1 MANNIA
7 LTFTVNGVEQTIK
20 TISDLETAV
29 RQAKEELSGL
39 DIGSKEFDALRVK
52 VREADNTL
60 KNLQE
65 TIEGK
70 KIEETIGR
78 YAKVGSAITGSFA
91 AAQAAVS
98 LFGTESEDIT
108 KAATQAQNLLTIAL
122 TAREVAEG
130 GVAGATIIAEVA
142 TKAQTASTLAADS
155 ATKKFYATLIANPY
169 TALLVGIGLLVT
181 AIVLFTGE
189 TDDAI
194 KKSKE
199 FSEQVRKDS
208 AKEITSTK
216 LLIQTINDQTL
227 SIDTRKKALEDLRSK
242 FPAYFKD
249 LKDEDILS
257 GKVKIA
263 TQQLTEALIKQA
275 QARALQG
282 RIEENTVKQ
291 LDLEDKLK
299 KATLERVRAQ
309 TLLNE
314 SRSRGAIITGGGSVG
329 GVGGQGNEEFVRQDR
344 LNTAIS
350 KENELRR
357 QKSIIDKVIS
367 GDAQRILTL
376 TEQTDLVIGTQTE
389 EIKDNTSATN
399 KNSEA
404 KTKNSEAT
412 EEQLLFQ
419 KQLEESLN
427 SQIDGLEKTAE
438 IFRKIGENQ
447 AVSVSIPKS
456 LEIIRELRNNIDGL
470 IPKKLEDDFKLIG
483 LSIEVVD
490 GKFKVLDNTL
500 KSTQDV
506 FGQFVE
512 DFRKGVT
519 EQALKVDPG
528 TFDAFA
534 DFNENQASL
543 LLQQGQIT
551 QVAFDTFSK
560 LVQQY
565 REFNFIIK
573 KLPEDVRKVFTPEVL
588 KEYLDLTKNIAIAN
602 GQLGFEVVEGDIQK
616 ITNTTIS
623 LTKNQDKLEEVT
635 KKVTEGL
642 KKQYE
647 VQLFTDGFLDPEK
660 YKSLI
665 DTLILTDKLT
675 EEQGKK
681 FKEFVVDRQTDSS
694 TLIQSIADEQVKAL
708 NVVVQNIVKEE
719 NQIREF
725 LFLIQT
731 EREKGLE
738 LQTQVLPRV
747 VLNNLELLDKELS
760 KTGQI
765 VVDSTKTTE
774 EQTLSI
780 QKQFGER
787 KIDITQLTQEEI
799 DKIIQF
805 YLDKQKKATDDADA
819 LELKRIEKFK
829 GYLSDFQNFVGQ
841 ISQLTNSLYFNEFDK
856 LEKENQKAIENI
868 VDDTERG
875 NELRLEQEE
884 IYQRKKKQLEKNS
897 AKTALAI
904 SLVQATA
911 NVAEAI
917 TKALTAG
924 PVTGQILAGLT
935 AGIGLVQVGIISS
948 QISRLD
954 EYKRG
959 GIIKGQGGMVV
970 GPSHEY
976 GGVKFQ
982 NGGVELE
989 GGEAVINRISS
1000 VKYAGLLSQINQSGG
1015 GRPISVTNFDDSRI
1029 LEALSKQK
1037 NEPLRA
1043 YVVESDITD
1052 KQQITRRLERLSQI

>member
-20 TISDLETAV
+20 TIGDLETAIK
-29 RQAKEELSGL
+29 QAKEQLSGL
-39 DIGSKEFDALRVK
+39 EINSQEFDTLRVK

-142 TKAQTASTLAADS
+142 TKAQTSSTLAADS

-181 AIVLFTGE
+181 AIVLFTGK

-216 LLIQTINDQTL
+216 LLIQTVNDQTL
-227 SIDTRKKALEDLRSK
+227 SINTRKKALEDLRTK
-242 FPAYFKD
+242 FPAYFED
-249 LKDEDILS
+249 LKEEDILS
-257 GKVKIA
+257 GKVKIS

-291 LDLEDKLK
+291 LELEDKLK
-299 KATLERVRAQ
+299 KATLDRVRAQ

-314 SRSRGAIITGGGSVG
+314 ARNVIITGGGSVG
-329 GVGGQGNEEFVRQDR
+329 GVGGQGNEEARNQDR

-357 QKSIIDKVIS
+357 QKSIIDKVIT

-376 TEQTDLVIGTQTE
+376 TQQTDLVIGNQTE

-412 EEQLLFQ
+412 EEQLLLQ
-419 KQLEESLN
+419 KQLEDSIN

-512 DFRKGVT
+512 DFRKSFV
-519 EQALKVDPG
+519 ELSLKVDPE
-528 TFDAFA
+528 TFDAFT
-534 DFNENQASL
+534 DFTQNQASL
-543 LLQQGQIT
+543 LLQQGDIT
-551 QVAFDTFSK
+551 QEAFKSFQQ
-560 LVQQY
+560 LVKQY
-565 REFNFIIK
+565 KEFNFIIK

-588 KEYLDLTKNIAIAN
+588 KNYLDLTKKIGIAN
-602 GQLGFEVVEGDIQK
+602 AELGYEKVEGDIKK
-616 ITNTTIS
+616 IENTTIS
-623 LTKNQDKLEEVT
+623 LTKNQDELDKVT
-635 KKVTEGL
+635 KKVTQGLVNQYNQQLLNNEGL
-642 KKQYE
+642 
-647 VQLFTDGFLDPEK
+647 LDPTK

-665 DTLILTDKLT
+665 DNLVLTGKFT

-681 FKEFVVDRQTDSS
+681 FKEFSAETQKDAT
-694 TLIQSIADEQVKAL
+694 TLIQTLADEQVKAL
-708 NVVVQNIVKEE
+708 NVVVQNIIKEE

-731 EREKGLE
+731 EREKAND
-738 LQTQVLPRV
+738 LQTLVLPRV

-780 QKQFGER
+780 KKQFRER
-787 KIDITQLTQEEI
+787 EIDITQLTQEEI

-856 LEKENQKAIENI
+856 LEKENQKAIDNI
-868 VDDTERG
+868 VDDSKRG

-1000 VKYAGLLSQINQSGG
+1000 VKYAGLLSQINQNGG

>member
-20 TISDLETAV
+20 TIGDLEKAV

-39 DIGSKEFDALRVK
+39 EIGSKEFDTLRVK

-98 LFGTESEDIT
+98 LFGSESEEIT

-122 TAREVAEG
+122 VAREVAEG
-130 GVAGATIIAEVA
+130 GVAASTIIAELA

-155 ATKKFYATLIANPY
+155 ATKKFYTTLAANPY
-169 TALLVGIGLLVT
+169 TALLVGVGLLVT
-181 AIVLFTGE
+181 AIIAFGDSTE
-189 TDDAI
+189 DAT

-216 LLIQTINDQTL
+216 LLIQTVNDQTL

-249 LKDEDILS
+249 LKDEDLLS
-257 GKVKIA
+257 GKVRISTNK
-263 TQQLTEALIKQA
+263 LTEALVKQA

-291 LDLEDKLK
+291 LELEDKLK

-309 TLLNE
+309 NQLNE
-314 SRSRGAIITGGGSVG
+314 ARNVIITGGGSVG
-329 GVGGQGNEEFVRQDR
+329 GVGGAGTEELTRQNR
-344 LNTAIS
+344 LNDAI
-350 KENELRR
+350 KEENRLRT
-357 QKSIIDKVIS
+357 QKSAIDKIIS
-367 GDAQRILTL
+367 GDAQRILLL
-376 TEQTDLVIGTQTE
+376 TQQTDNVIGNQTQ
-389 EIKDNTSATN
+389 EIKDNTKAT
-399 KNSEA
+399 KDNSDA
-404 KTKNSEAT
+404 KKGNADAT
-412 EEQLLFQ
+412 EQQLFFQ
-419 KQLEESLN
+419 KQLEDSLN

-447 AVSVSIPKS
+447 AVNISIPKS
-456 LEIIRELRNNIDGL
+456 LEIIRELRANIDGL
-470 IPKKLEDDFKLIG
+470 IPKKLEDDFKSIG
-483 LSIEVVD
+483 FSIEVVD
-490 GKFKVLDNTL
+490 GQFKVLDNTL
-500 KSTQDV
+500 KSTQDT
-506 FGQFVE
+506 FGKFVE

-519 EQALKVDPG
+519 QQALKVDTG
-528 TFDAFA
+528 AFDVFA
-534 DFNENQASL
+534 DYNENVASL

-551 QVAFDTFSK
+551 KVAFDSFQK

-565 REFNFIIK
+565 RDFNFIIK
-573 KLPEDVRKVFTPEVL
+573 QLPENVRKVFTPEVL
-588 KEYLDLTKNIAIAN
+588 QKYLDLTKNIGIAT
-602 GQLGFEVVEGDIQK
+602 GEIGFEKVGDEITKIEG
-616 ITNTTIS
+616 TTIS
-623 LTKNQDKLEEVT
+623 LTQQQDELKKVT
-635 KKVTEGL
+635 NEVTEGL
-642 KKQYE
+642 IKQYE
-647 VQLFTDGFLDPEK
+647 TQLLTTEGLLDPTK
-660 YKSLI
+660 YKTLI
-665 DTLILTDKLT
+665 DNLVLTGKLT

-681 FKEFVVDRQTDSS
+681 FKEFAGDTQKEAT
-694 TLIQSIADEQVKAL
+694 TLIKSLADEQVKSL
-708 NVVVQNIVKEE
+708 NVVVQSIVKEE

-731 EREKGLE
+731 ERQKGLE
-738 LQTQVLPRV
+738 LQSKVLPKV
-747 VLNNLELLDKELS
+747 VLNNLQLLDDELS
-760 KTGQI
+760 KTGKIIIDEQLN
-765 VVDSTKTTE
+765 VEDRTKSIR
-774 EQTLSI
+774 EQFSKRGIELTN
-780 QKQFGER
+780 F
-787 KIDITQLTQEEI
+787 TQEEI

-805 YLDKQKKATDDADA
+805 YLEKQQKATEDANN
-819 LELKRIEKFK
+819 LQIKRIEKFQS
-829 GYLSDFQNFVGQ
+829 YLSDFQTFVGQ
-841 ISQLTNSLYFNEFDK
+841 IGELTNTLYSNEFDK
-856 LEKENQKAIENI
+856 LERENQRAIDNI

-875 NELRLEQEE
+875 NQLRIEQEE

-924 PVTGQILAGLT
+924 PVTGQILAGVS
-935 AGIGLVQVGIISS
+935 AGIGAVQVGIIAS
-948 QISRLD
+948 QLSALN
-954 EYKRG
+954 EYRRG
-959 GIIKGQGGMVV
+959 GIIKGQGGTVI

-982 NGGVELE
+982 GGGVELE

-1015 GRPISVTNFDDSRI
+1015 GKPISVTNFDDSRI

>member
-20 TISDLETAV
+20 TIGDLETAV
-29 RQAKEELSGL
+29 RQAKQELSGL

-98 LFGTESEDIT
+98 LFGTESEEIT
-108 KAATQAQNLLTIAL
+108 KAATQAQNLLTFAL
-122 TAREVAEG
+122 VGREVAEG
-130 GVAGATIIAEVA
+130 GVAASTIIAELA
-142 TKAQTASTLAADS
+142 TKAQTASTLAADT
-155 ATKKFYATLIANPY
+155 ATKKFYATLAANPY
-169 TALLVGIGLLVT
+169 TAILVGVGLLVT
-181 AIVLFTGE
+181 AIIAFGSA
-189 TDDAI
+189 TDDSK

-199 FSEQVRKDS
+199 FSDQVNKDS
-208 AKEITSTK
+208 AKEITATK
-216 LLIQTINDQTL
+216 LLIQTVNDQTL
-227 SIDTRKKALEDLRSK
+227 SIDSRKKALEDLRSK

-249 LKDEDILS
+249 LKDEDLLS

-263 TQQLTEALIKQA
+263 TQQLTEAIIKQA

-291 LDLEDKLK
+291 LELEDKLK

-314 SRSRGAIITGGGSVG
+314 ARNVTITGGPSMG
-329 GVGGQGNEEFVRQDR
+329 GVGGQGIESETRQNR
-344 LNTAIS
+344 LNEAIS
-350 KENELRR
+350 RENQLRTE
-357 QKSIIDKVIS
+357 KTKIDKIIS

-376 TEQTDLVIGTQTE
+376 TEETDLVIGNETK

-404 KTKNSEAT
+404 KIGNVDAT
-412 EEQLLFQ
+412 EQQLLLQ
-419 KQLEESLN
+419 KQLEDSLN
-427 SQIDGLEKTAE
+427 SQTDALEKTAD

-447 AVSVSIPKS
+447 AVSISIPKS
-456 LEIIRELRNNIDGL
+456 LEIIRELRANIDGL
-470 IPKKLEDDFKLIG
+470 IPKKLEDDFKSIG
-483 LSIEVVD
+483 LIIKVSNGQFIE
-490 GKFKVLDNTL
+490 LENTL
-500 KSTQDV
+500 KSTQDT
-506 FGQFVE
+506 FGEFVE
-512 DFRKGVT
+512 ASREEFTKGALSYDTQLFDRVLDFRLNEASFLLQNSEITK
-519 EQALKVDPG
+519 EA
-528 TFDAFA
+528 FDAF
-534 DFNENQASL
+534 
-543 LLQQGQIT
+543 
-551 QVAFDTFSK
+551 VK
-560 LVQQY
+560 LVEQY
-565 REFNFIIK
+565 KDLNFIIK
-573 KLPEDVRKVFTPEVL
+573 ALPEGVRKVFTPEVL
-588 KEYLDLTKNIAIAN
+588 ENYLRLTKEIGIATNQIDYEEVN
-602 GQLGFEVVEGDIQK
+602 GKIIQIDK
-616 ITNTTIS
+616 STVN
-623 LTKNQDKLEEVT
+623 LTKSQDKLNKVT
-635 KKVTEGL
+635 KEATEGL
-642 KKQYE
+642 IRQYSTE
-647 VQLFTDGFLDPEK
+647 LIGENNLFDDTKFINV
-660 YKSLI
+660 I
-665 DTLILTDKLT
+665 DNLQRTGQLT

-681 FKEFVVDRQTDSS
+681 LKEFTQESKKDS
-694 TLIQSIADEQVKAL
+694 TLLIQTLAEEQVKAL

-725 LFLIQT
+725 LFLIET
-731 EREKGLE
+731 ERKKGVD
-738 LQTQVLPRV
+738 LQAKALPKV

-765 VVDSTKTTE
+765 IIDEQLNVEDRTKSIR
-774 EQTLSI
+774 EQFSKRGIELTNY
-780 QKQFGER
+780 
-787 KIDITQLTQEEI
+787 TQEEI

-805 YLDKQKKATDDADA
+805 YLDKQKKALSDGQKIQM
-819 LELKRIEKFK
+819 ERIEKFQS
-829 GYLSDFQNFVGQ
+829 YLTDFQTFVSQIGQ
-841 ISQLTNSLYFNEFDK
+841 ITNELYFNEFNK
-856 LEKENQKAIENI
+856 LERENQRAIDNI

-875 NELRLEQEE
+875 NELRIQQEE

-924 PVTGQILAGLT
+924 PVTGQILAGVS
-935 AGIGLVQVGIISS
+935 AGIGAVQVGIIAS
-948 QISRLD
+948 QLSALN
-954 EYKRG
+954 EYQRG

-976 GGVKFQ
+976 GGVRFQ

>member
-1 MANNIA
+1 V
-7 LTFTVNGVEQTIK
+7 VN
-20 TISDLETAV
+20 
-29 RQAKEELSGL
+29 
-39 DIGSKEFDALRVK
+39 
-52 VREADNTL
+52 
-60 KNLQE
+60 
-65 TIEGK
+65 
-70 KIEETIGR
+70 
-78 YAKVGSAITGSFA
+78 
-91 AAQAAVS
+91 
-98 LFGTESEDIT
+98 
-108 KAATQAQNLLTIAL
+108 
-122 TAREVAEG
+122 
-130 GVAGATIIAEVA
+130 
-142 TKAQTASTLAADS
+142 
-155 ATKKFYATLIANPY
+155 
-169 TALLVGIGLLVT
+169 
-181 AIVLFTGE
+181 
-189 TDDAI
+189 
-194 KKSKE
+194 
-199 FSEQVRKDS
+199 
-208 AKEITSTK
+208 
-216 LLIQTINDQTL
+216 
-227 SIDTRKKALEDLRSK
+227 
-242 FPAYFKD
+242 
-249 LKDEDILS
+249 
-257 GKVKIA
+257 
-263 TQQLTEALIKQA
+263 
-275 QARALQG
+275 
-282 RIEENTVKQ
+282 
-291 LDLEDKLK
+291 
-299 KATLERVRAQ
+299 
-309 TLLNE
+309 
-314 SRSRGAIITGGGSVG
+314 
-329 GVGGQGNEEFVRQDR
+329 
-344 LNTAIS
+344 
-350 KENELRR
+350 
-357 QKSIIDKVIS
+357 
-367 GDAQRILTL
+367 
-376 TEQTDLVIGTQTE
+376 
-389 EIKDNTSATN
+389 
-399 KNSEA
+399 
-404 KTKNSEAT
+404 
-412 EEQLLFQ
+412 
-419 KQLEESLN
+419 
-427 SQIDGLEKTAE
+427 
-438 IFRKIGENQ
+438 
-447 AVSVSIPKS
+447 
-456 LEIIRELRNNIDGL
+456 
-470 IPKKLEDDFKLIG
+470 
-483 LSIEVVD
+483 
-490 GKFKVLDNTL
+490 
-500 KSTQDV
+500 
-506 FGQFVE
+506 
-512 DFRKGVT
+512 
-519 EQALKVDPG
+519 
-528 TFDAFA
+528 
-534 DFNENQASL
+534 
-543 LLQQGQIT
+543 
-551 QVAFDTFSK
+551 
-560 LVQQY
+560 
-565 REFNFIIK
+565 
-573 KLPEDVRKVFTPEVL
+573 
-588 KEYLDLTKNIAIAN
+588 
-602 GQLGFEVVEGDIQK
+602 
-616 ITNTTIS
+616 
-623 LTKNQDKLEEVT
+623 
-635 KKVTEGL
+635 
-642 KKQYE
+642 
-647 VQLFTDGFLDPEK
+647 
-660 YKSLI
+660 
-665 DTLILTDKLT
+665 
-675 EEQGKK
+675 
-681 FKEFVVDRQTDSS
+681 RQTDSS
-694 TLIQSIADEQVKAL
+694 ALIQTLADEQVKAL

-725 LFLIQT
+725 LFLIRT
-731 EREKGLE
+731 EREKGVE

-805 YLDKQKKATDDADA
+805 YLDKQKKATDDANA

-948 QISRLD
+948 QISRLN